1 MSQKGKLKRYG
12 RTRLVDNKVPATTR
26 SYKKNTLLT
35 RECLPFFV
43 RQVKVMRICSMK
55 TSLTF
60 NGLLLSVW
68 MVARRLLEH
77 YQHPEN
83 NSLRNRI
90 DIKEIL
96 KSASDT

>member
-1 MSQKGKLKRYG
+1 
-12 RTRLVDNKVPATTR
+12 
-26 SYKKNTLLT
+26 
-35 RECLPFFV
+35 
-43 RQVKVMRICSMK
+43 MK

-77 YQHPEN
+77 YQHSEN

-96 KSASDT
+96 KSASDRFDGVFTFSPLLPFETW